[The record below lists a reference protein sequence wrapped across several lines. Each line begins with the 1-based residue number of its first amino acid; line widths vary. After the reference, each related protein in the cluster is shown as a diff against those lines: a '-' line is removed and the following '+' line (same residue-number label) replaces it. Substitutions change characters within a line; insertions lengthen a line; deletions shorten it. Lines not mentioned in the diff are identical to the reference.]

1 MPELPEVETVARGVA
16 RHITG
21 RRIESVALSRGDIV
35 HGECVPLCAFLRGRR
50 VERVG
55 RQGKQIHI
63 ELDGGRVLVVHLGM
77 TGRLIAID
85 REAPVEPHTHLRVGF
100 DRRRAEM
107 RFIDPRRFGG
117 LWLLITPPTA
127 GGMWIGR
134 RLPPVGAD
142 ALTISF
148 EEFHAALRRHRQLK
162 ALLLDQRPI
171 GGIGNIYADES
182 LHRAGIHPLTRADR
196 LTDAAVRRLWRCIRR
211 VLEEAVRAGGSSISD
226 YRTAD
231 NERGL
236 FQVRHRVYQRAGK
249 PCRKCRT
256 PIEHLTAAGRS
267 TFICPR
273 CQPSRG

>member
-16 RHITG
+16 RHVAGCRITSIVLG
-21 RRIESVALSRGDIV
+21 RGDIV
-35 HGECVPLCAFLRGRR
+35 HGEGVPLCAFLNGRR
-50 VERVG
+50 IERVG
-55 RQGKQIHI
+55 RRGKQIHI
-63 ELDGGRVLVVHLGM
+63 ELDGGRTLVVHLGM
-77 TGRLIAID
+77 TGRLIAVD
-85 REAPVEPHTHLRVGF
+85 RDAPVETHTHLRIGF
-100 DRRRAEM
+100 ERRRVEM

-117 LWLLITPPTA
+117 LWLLITPPTD
-127 GGMWIGR
+127 GMWIGR
-134 RLPPVGAD
+134 RLPPVGVD

-148 EEFHAALRRHRQLK
+148 EAFRDAVSRRRQIK

-196 LTDAAVRRLWRCIRR
+196 LDDAAVRRLWRCVLR

-267 TFICPR
+267 TFICPN
-273 CQPSRG
+273 CQPLRR

>member
-1 MPELPEVETVARGVA
+1 MPELPEVETIARGVA

-21 RRIESVALSRGDIV
+21 CRITSVALNRGDIV
-35 HGECVPLCAFLRGRR
+35 HGEGVPLCAFLHGRQI
-50 VERVG
+50 ERVG
-55 RQGKQIHI
+55 RKGKQIHI
-63 ELDGGRVLVVHLGM
+63 EIDGGRVLVVHLGM

-85 REAPVEPHTHLRVGF
+85 REASVEAHTHLRVGF
-100 DRRRAEM
+100 ERRRVEM

-117 LWLLITPPTA
+117 LWLLITPPPA
-127 GGMWIGR
+127 GETWIGR
-134 RLPPVGAD
+134 RLPPVGVD
-142 ALTISF
+142 ALTVSL
-148 EEFHAALRRHRQLK
+148 EEFRTALGRHRQIK

-182 LHRAGIHPLTRADR
+182 LHRAGIHPLTRANR
-196 LTDAAVRRLWRCIRR
+196 LNDAAVKRLWQCVRR

-249 PCRKCRT
+249 PCRKCRA

-267 TFICPR
+267 TFICPK
-273 CQPSRG
+273 CQPFKR